1 MLVDLAF
8 YVDIICRSNTY
19 GIYTFREIESSLKNQ
34 TVTSSV
40 AFRSIVTAFLL
51 DHALDSL

>member
-1 MLVDLAF
+1 MLVAVAF

-34 TVTSSV
+34 TV
-40 AFRSIVTAFLL
+40 APQWLFDLL
-51 DHALDSL
+51 

>member
-19 GIYTFREIESSLKNQ
+19 GIYTLREIESSLKNQ

-51 DHALDSL
+51 DHALDSF